1 MKNKNFNEK
10 GVSDYD
16 YKNDILFFKTK
27 NREYSK
33 SIELNN
39 MVIDIDINGYITGL
53 QIFTASKY
61 LGLSKDNMI
70 KIPKW
75 QLKTLVNNKV
85 LEIRLNF
92 QVIVRNKIIEKNPII
107 TQRIDEE
114 LPNSELVCV
123 AWY

>member
-123 AWY
+123 A

>member
-1 MKNKNFNEK
+1 
-10 GVSDYD
+10 
-16 YKNDILFFKTK
+16 
-27 NREYSK
+27 
-33 SIELNN
+33 
-39 MVIDIDINGYITGL
+39 
-53 QIFTASKY
+53 
-61 LGLSKDNMI
+61 MI

-123 AWY
+123 A